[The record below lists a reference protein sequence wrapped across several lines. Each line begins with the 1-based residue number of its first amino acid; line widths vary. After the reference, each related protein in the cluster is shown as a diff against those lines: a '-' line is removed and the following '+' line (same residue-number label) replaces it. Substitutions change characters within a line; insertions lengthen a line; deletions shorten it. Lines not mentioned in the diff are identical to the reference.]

1 MSGEATQQMARRRD
15 AAADVA
21 AAAAAVII
29 VVVVVMSERE
39 AAGVEFTVRC
49 GDTMMYNVATRDAG
63 EMTKARDRET
73 TAALCLLH
81 ACARGA
87 WGWGGGGGGGA
98 AAEARRLEPT
108 SPTAARRARRHDP

>member
-15 AAADVA
+15 AATDVA

-39 AAGVEFTVRC
+39 AAGAEFMVRC
-49 GDTMMYNVATRDAG
+49 GNMMMYNVATRDAG
-63 EMTKARDRET
+63 EMAKARDRET
-73 TAALCLLH
+73 TAAPCLSH

-87 WGWGGGGGGGA
+87 WG
-98 AAEARRLEPT
+98 
-108 SPTAARRARRHDP
+108 